1 MKKSAKKTEAI
12 KGLRGRIDAVD
23 SRILALL
30 NKRTG
35 YVLKVG
41 KAKSLGNRDYYAP
54 ERERA
59 VIARLTSFNRGPFP
73 NDALKSVYREIMSAS
88 LSLEKPLRVA
98 FLGPQA
104 TFTHE
109 AAMRQFGS
117 SGDFLPKQEIEDVF
131 DDVDKGRA
139 DFGVVP
145 IENTIEGVVTHTLDM
160 LVTSQLKISA
170 EVMLPISLAL
180 MNKSGALSGITR
192 VCSMPHAIAQCRGW
206 LKNNLP
212 DAEMMSVAS
221 TARGAE
227 MAALD
232 QSIAAVASQSA
243 ANIYDLKIV
252 ENHIEDNANGFTRF
266 LVIGTKTAKRTG
278 ADKTSVMFAIKDA
291 PGALYSIL
299 KPFAEKGINLTKIE
313 SRPMKTK
320 AWEYLFFVDLDGHIT
335 DKRVKAAVEA
345 LEGSCSFLKVLGSY
359 PTSGPRSGQG

>member
-1 MKKSAKKTEAI
+1 MKKSAKKTDTIER
-12 KGLRGRIDAVD
+12 LRESIDAMD

-41 KAKSLGNRDYYAP
+41 KVKSLGRRDYYAP
-54 ERERA
+54 ERERTI
-59 VIARLTSFNRGPFP
+59 IARLTSLNKGPFP
-73 NDALKSVYREIMSAS
+73 NNALKSVYREIMSAS

-117 SGDFLPKQEIEDVF
+117 SGEFIAKQEIEDVF
-131 DDVDKGRA
+131 DDVEKGRA

-170 EVMLPISLAL
+170 EVMLPITLAL
-180 MNKSGALSGITR
+180 MNKTGALSDITR
-192 VCSMPHAIAQCRGW
+192 VSSMPHAIAQCRGW
-206 LKNNLP
+206 LKNNLSGVEIMNAP
-212 DAEMMSVAS
+212 S
-221 TARGAE
+221 TASGAQ
-227 MAALD
+227 MAAVD
-232 QSIAAVASQSA
+232 PSIAAVASRSA
-243 ANIYDLKIV
+243 AALYDLKIV
-252 ENHIEDNANGFTRF
+252 ADHIEDNANGFTRF
-266 LVIGTKTAKRTG
+266 LVIGSKTAKRTG
-278 ADKTSVMFAIKDA
+278 SDKTSVMFAIKDA

-299 KPFAEKGINLTKIE
+299 KPFAEKNINLTKIE

-320 AWEYLFFVDLDGHIT
+320 AWEYLFFVDLDGHIS
-335 DKRVKAAVEA
+335 DRRVKAAVEE

-359 PTSGPRSGQG
+359 PRSGQGQG